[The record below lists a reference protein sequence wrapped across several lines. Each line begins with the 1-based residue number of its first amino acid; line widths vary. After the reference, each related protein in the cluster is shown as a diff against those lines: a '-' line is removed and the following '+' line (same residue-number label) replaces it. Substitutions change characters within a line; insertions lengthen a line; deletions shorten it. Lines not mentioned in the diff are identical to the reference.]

1 MAQAATQRERERK
14 RTALPAAADG
24 AAGAA
29 GAHST
34 SLLGVRVITYLF
46 D

>member
-1 MAQAATQRERERK
+1 MAQAATQRERK
-14 RTALPAAADG
+14 RTALPADG
-24 AAGAA
+24 AAGA

>member
-1 MAQAATQRERERK
+1 MAQAATQRERK